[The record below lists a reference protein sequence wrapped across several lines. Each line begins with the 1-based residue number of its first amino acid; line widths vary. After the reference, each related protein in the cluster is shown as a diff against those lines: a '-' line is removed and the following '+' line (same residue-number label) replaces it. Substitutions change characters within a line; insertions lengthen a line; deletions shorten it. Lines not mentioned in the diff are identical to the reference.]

1 MTTIYYKIIN
11 AKMVQD
17 VHIMVRAKVA
27 KFDVD
32 ELPMVMNKNIIHR
45 IYFVPTIESCFM
57 CFILS
62 RLSYL
67 DQCSINESNTTLNIL

>member
-1 MTTIYYKIIN
+1 MHEIVMTTIYYKIIN

-45 IYFVPTIESCFM
+45 I
-57 CFILS
+57 
-62 RLSYL
+62 
-67 DQCSINESNTTLNIL
+67 